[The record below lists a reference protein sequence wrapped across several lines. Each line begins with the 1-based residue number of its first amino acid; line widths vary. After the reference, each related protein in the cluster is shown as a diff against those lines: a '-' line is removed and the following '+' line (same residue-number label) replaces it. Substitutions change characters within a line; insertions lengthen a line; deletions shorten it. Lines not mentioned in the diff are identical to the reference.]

1 MYKLVLLVTFNP
13 QINHVETLSFT
24 AISLEVL
31 RYKTHVKR

>member
-24 AISLEVL
+24 AILLEV
-31 RYKTHVKR
+31 